1 MAVKEKCPY
10 GCNNGR
16 LFDTYLR
23 KYVACPHC
31 TGITAQLKE
40 DAGNTEAKIELSMQ
54 LGIPEVYR
62 GVRFDPKQFFEA
74 KAMARFTTQ
83 SADRVLSKL
92 SAIEAR
98 IAEANPIVE
107 SCYFRVG
114 GNGSMLEYAY
124 SCMQT
129 AFSCGLNVVPFISL
143 RELLI
148 IRDRDVLLRPVHVDS
163 LPKNIKEN
171 YYYSDFVKAD
181 VCFLMA
187 TAEVQQ
193 RELNVLTDLLME
205 RARYGKGTY
214 VFGCWLS
221 TGRNMPDR
229 LKAIIDPESR
239 RLCLMHPYEVIER
252 SLAQG
257 NVDTSNLPA
266 EYANVGDYGQEYN
279 DPVDRFVQRD
289 KAKAPAPMPVETEHM
304 ALGVTNDVEPVAP
317 TAASSTKPVAPM
329 AASSTKPAE
338 LTAASSTKSVA
349 PTITNTTRH
358 NTATVPK
365 PDAPIAPAA
374 PTAPAATKAAKA
386 EDDNPFAAT
395 RRGKQRAGMAKEAL
409 QGIAQAVIKPKF
421 TNNTADVI
429 DDAAKAPSTP
439 NTEQGITAPMPVD
452 KAGVKADVKADV
464 KVDTKADVKA
474 DTKTDTKADTKVD
487 IQSTDKSKPK
497 PVDKGKPKTTA
508 KGKPKP
514 AAKSKS
520 ESVDKNKPESVDK
533 NKPETAKNAKEAKSK
548 KEDTR
553 TPEQI
558 AAVKARMEKAWA
570 GRRAQAAAV
579 RQKKGIAE
587 ASEATAQVA
596 VEDKKAIEPDV
607 IETVA
612 APVVEDAAPVATSTA
627 ESVVTPAVEKDATS
641 TVKQKGRSKVKPDSS
656 KKAGTQKATKPPRH
670 KLADMTEEERKE
682 FYAERTR
689 KSVEKRKSN
698 FANMTDEERTAY
710 YAKRAEKRR
719 VTRKKKT
726 VAPQET
732 MMQETKVN
740 TSHTQRKDKK

>member
-1 MAVKEKCPY
+1 MAGKEKCPY
-10 GCNNGR
+10 GCTNGR
-16 LFDTYLR
+16 LFDTFMR

-31 TGITAQLKE
+31 TGLTAQLKE
-40 DAGNTEAKIELSMQ
+40 DAGNTEAKIELSTQ

-252 SLAQG
+252 SLATG

-279 DPVDRFVQRD
+279 DPVDRFVYSGG
-289 KAKAPAPMPVETEHM
+289 ANTPNVAVPTHGSNHVE
-304 ALGVTNDVEPVAP
+304 LGVS
-317 TAASSTKPVAPM
+317 SSTKPVEPMAASATKPVEPM
-329 AASSTKPAE
+329 AASSTKPVE
-338 LTAASSTKSVA
+338 
-349 PTITNTTRH
+349 PTITNTTGRVT
-358 NTATVPK
+358 TAASK
-365 PDAPIAPAA
+365 PEAPIAP
-374 PTAPAATKAAKA
+374 TAPKPVAPAKPA
-386 EDDNPFAAT
+386 PAKPAPADTAKTGDDNPFAAAH
-395 RRGKQRAGMAKEAL
+395 RGKQKAGLAKEAL
-409 QGIAQAVIKPKF
+409 QGIAQAVSKPKPISKPEDA
-421 TNNTADVI
+421 T
-429 DDAAKAPSTP
+429 DDKKPLVTDDKVKVPSAANAGR
-439 NTEQGITAPMPVD
+439 GIVEPTPVD
-452 KAGVKADVKADV
+452 KADTKASEKADAKADVKT
-464 KVDTKADVKA
+464 DTKADVKA
-474 DTKTDTKADTKVD
+474 DTQAKTEPDDKVEAQVDT
-487 IQSTDKSKPK
+487 QSTNKGKAKTAAKGKS
-497 PVDKGKPKTTA
+497 KGKPKT
-508 KGKPKP
+508 
-514 AAKSKS
+514 
-520 ESVDKNKPESVDK
+520 
-533 NKPETAKNAKEAKSK
+533 AKNAKKAKSK
-548 KEDTR
+548 KKDTR

-558 AAVKARMEKAWA
+558 AADKARMEKARA
-570 GRRAQAAAV
+570 GRKAKAAAQAV
-579 RQKKGIAE
+579 DTIVQ
-587 ASEATAQVA
+587 SEVNTQSPVA
-596 VEDKKAIEPDV
+596 DAKAI
-607 IETVA
+607 
-612 APVVEDAAPVATSTA
+612 
-627 ESVVTPAVEKDATS
+627 TPEAVEKAAAPAAKKKKQGTAKPNDAN
-641 TVKQKGRSKVKPDSS
+641 VKAEEGNIASETDRVSEE
-656 KKAGTQKATKPPRH
+656 GTQISDAEQPHKG
-670 KLADMTEEERKE
+670 KLADMTDDERKAYYAE
-682 FYAERTR
+682 RTRKATQGWKEKVANMTEDERKAFYAERTR
-689 KSVEKRKSN
+689 KSAQTRKAT
-698 FANMTDEERTAY
+698 FANMTEDERTAY
-710 YAKRAEKRR
+710 YAARTAKRR
-719 VTRKKKT
+719 
-726 VAPQET
+726 ET
-732 MMQETKVN
+732 MAKKAAGANDTKVKA
-740 TSHTQRKDKK
+740 SSAKRKGNQ